1 MSHQGFFIT
10 GTDTEVG
17 KTLVSAALILKL
29 QEQGLR
35 AVGFKPVAAGLIEL
49 NGQLI
54 NDDIETLLKVSQR
67 VDSQLTTQDICPFI
81 LPEPAAPHLVAK
93 KHGIHLSKEIMLEK
107 YEALA
112 NQYDIVLV
120 EGAGG
125 FLVPIND
132 NYTLGDLATELQL
145 PVILVVNIKLGCINH
160 SLLTVEAIQQSGLK
174 VHGWISNM
182 CQPATEF
189 HHENITSIEKMLH
202 LNYGVNMIGQIPYL
216 ENISKDKIYSDEIL
230 KTVFNLIS
238 IKI

>member
-17 KTLVSAALILKL
+17 KTLVAAALILKL
-29 QEQGLR
+29 QAQGLR
-35 AVGFKPVAAGLIEL
+35 AVGFKPVAAGLKEL
-49 NGQLI
+49 DGQLI
-54 NDDIETLLKVSQR
+54 NDDVETLLRVSQR
-67 VDSQLTTQDICPFI
+67 VDSKLTTQDICPFL

-93 KHGIHLSKEIMLEK
+93 KHGIHLSKGIMLERF
-107 YEALA
+107 EALA
-112 NQYDIVLV
+112 NQYDIVIV

-132 NYTLGDLATELQL
+132 IYTMGDLAKELQL

-160 SLLTVEAIQQSGLK
+160 ALLSIEAIHRKGLK

-189 HHENITSIEKMLH
+189 SDENITSIEKMLH
-202 LNYGVNMIGQIPYL
+202 LNYGVNMLGQIPYL
-216 ENISKDKIYSDEIL
+216 ENISKDGIYSDEIF
-230 KTVFNLIS
+230 KQFLI
-238 IKI
+238 

>member
-17 KTLVSAALILKL
+17 KTLVAAALILKL
-29 QEQGLR
+29 QAQGLR
-35 AVGFKPVAAGLIEL
+35 AVGFKPVAAGLKEL
-49 NGQLI
+49 DGQLI
-54 NDDIETLLKVSQR
+54 NDDVETLLRVSQR
-67 VDSQLTTQDICPFI
+67 VDSKLTTQDICPFL

-93 KHGIHLSKEIMLEK
+93 KHGIHLSKGIMLERF
-107 YEALA
+107 EALA
-112 NQYDIVLV
+112 NQYDIVIV

-132 NYTLGDLATELQL
+132 NYTMGDLAKELQL

-160 SLLTVEAIQQSGLK
+160 ALLSIEAIHRKGLK

-189 HHENITSIEKMLH
+189 SHENITSIEKMLH
-202 LNYGVNMIGQIPYL
+202 LNYGVNMLGQIPYL
-216 ENISKDKIYSDEIL
+216 ENISKDGIYSDEIF
-230 KTVFNLIS
+230 KQFLI
-238 IKI
+238 

>member
-17 KTLVSAALILKL
+17 KTLVAAALILKL
-29 QEQGLR
+29 QAQGLR
-35 AVGFKPVAAGLIEL
+35 AVGFKPVAAGLKEL
-49 NGQLI
+49 DGQLI
-54 NDDIETLLKVSQR
+54 NDDVETLLRVSQR
-67 VDSQLTTQDICPFI
+67 VDSKLTTQDICPFL

-93 KHGIHLSKEIMLEK
+93 KHGIHLSKGTMLERF
-107 YEALA
+107 EAHA
-112 NQYDIVLV
+112 NQYDIVIV

-132 NYTLGDLATELQL
+132 NYTMGDLAKELQL

-160 SLLTVEAIQQSGLK
+160 ALLSIEAIHRKGLK

-189 HHENITSIEKMLH
+189 SDENITSIEKMLH
-202 LNYGVNMIGQIPYL
+202 LNYGVNMLGQIPYL
-216 ENISKDKIYSDEIL
+216 ENISKDGIYSDEIF
-230 KTVFNLIS
+230 KQFLI
-238 IKI
+238 